1 MSTSATWSVIRRV
14 DCTDQGQELS
24 LRAIALVYPV
34 VLYVKN
40 AGGNARARGGVV
52 QLASFR
58 FSQRLNVYLV
68 SWLSWRHGSSAAEC
82 STTITDGCNGEG

>member
-34 VLYVKN
+34 VLYL
-40 AGGNARARGGVV
+40 RI
-52 QLASFR
+52 LAAM
-58 FSQRLNVYLV
+58 LGLV
-68 SWLSWRHGSSAAEC
+68 AALFN
-82 STTITDGCNGEG
+82 SHLFDFHKG